1 MKKTTRQTLSASMS
15 TEVKNKF
22 DIFCADRKI
31 NKSRLV
37 EWLIEQHIECF
48 NIVTDQEGH
57 KK

>member
-1 MKKTTRQTLSASMS
+1 MKGTRQTLSASIG

-22 DIFCADRKI
+22 DTFCAEKQI

-37 EWLIEQHIECF
+37 EWLIEQHIEQF
-48 NIVTDQEGH
+48 KILVSQEGQ